1 MPDDPG
7 LAALFTLYLDGEA
20 VARFQDIEGMGARI
34 DAIPYREGGAGSGS
48 VRHLPGKAKVSPV
61 TLRHGATVDSRLW
74 DWCNATVTGNISRRT
89 VLVTLSAQ
97 DGGSEAARWTL
108 FEAWPSSFR
117 ADPLDKQRDEI
128 AFGSLTLVYDRLE
141 RD

>member
-1 MPDDPG
+1 MPDNPG
-7 LAALFTLYLDGEA
+7 LGALFTLYLDGEA

-34 DAIPYREGGAGSGS
+34 DAIPYREGGAGS

-61 TLRHGATVDSRLW
+61 TLRHGVTVDSRLW
-74 DWCNATVTGNISRRT
+74 DWCTATVTGNISRRT

-97 DGGSEAARWTL
+97 DGGSEATRWTF

-128 AFGSLTLVYDRLE
+128 AFDSLTLVYDRLE